1 MTIRMELSSESIE
14 NAIRQLEDVK
24 LHLQQGL
31 EETVEILCREGTQ
44 IANSAYEGM
53 AGATYGRDGTHGTII
68 ALGDQ
73 AIVAEF
79 GAGDDTIAPMFENQP
94 ETPVYPG
101 SWSERNTMEYAQ
113 YGSWHYH
120 GERYVGI
127 PAKRGL
133 SKAVAYIKTNSTDV
147 ALGAIKL

>member
-1 MTIRMELSSESIE
+1 MTIHIELSDRSI
-14 NAIRQLEDVK
+14 NSAIRALEKVNE
-24 LHLQQGL
+24 HIQQGL
-31 EETVEILCREGTQ
+31 EETIEILCREGTQ
-44 IANSAYEGM
+44 IANSSYQGM
-53 AGATYGRDGTHGTII
+53 ASATYGRDGTHGVII

-94 ETPVYPG
+94 TTPVYPG
-101 SWSERNTMEYAQ
+101 SWSEQNTKEYAT

-133 SKAVAYIKTNSTDV
+133 ANAVAYIKTNSTDV